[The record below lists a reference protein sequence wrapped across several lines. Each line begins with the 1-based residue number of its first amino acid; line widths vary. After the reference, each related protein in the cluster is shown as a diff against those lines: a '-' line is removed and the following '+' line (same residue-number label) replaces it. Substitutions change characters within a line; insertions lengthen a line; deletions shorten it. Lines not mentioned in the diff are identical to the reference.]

1 MRSLFDFIIKHSYVI
16 LFLVLETVSLV
27 LLFGFNSLQKE
38 AFMTSANSVSGF
50 ILETRTNV
58 SGFFSLG
65 KENSKLAAE
74 NARLQAE
81 LFMLRDSIADS
92 SIAKS
97 GNEIITARVIDNS
110 IRKDDNYITLNRGSK
125 DGIAQGMGVY
135 DSNGAVGVI
144 MLAGKHYSIVLPVIN
159 GKSSISCKIK
169 GDNSFGFLEW
179 SGGDASKAE
188 LRDLPYYA
196 TVNVG
201 DTIVTS
207 GYSKIFPEGINVG
220 VVSDVQQITSGYTL
234 KVSVRLAADLSNLG
248 WVYINTTQ
256 ADDEL
261 KQLWK
266 EIEK

>member
-1 MRSLFDFIIKHSYVI
+1 MPVCQRKKMRRCI
-16 LFLVLETVSLV
+16 LC
-27 LLFGFNSLQKE
+27 LLKN
-38 AFMTSANSVSGF
+38 
-50 ILETRTNV
+50 
-58 SGFFSLG
+58 
-65 KENSKLAAE
+65 
-74 NARLQAE
+74 
-81 LFMLRDSIADS
+81 
-92 SIAKS
+92 
-97 GNEIITARVIDNS
+97 
-110 IRKDDNYITLNRGSK
+110 ITLNRGSK

-144 MLAGKHYSIVLPVIN
+144 MLTGKHYSIVLPVIN

>member
-110 IRKDDNYITLNRGSK
+110 IRKDDNYITLN
-125 DGIAQGMGVY
+125 
-135 DSNGAVGVI
+135 
-144 MLAGKHYSIVLPVIN
+144 
-159 GKSSISCKIK
+159 
-169 GDNSFGFLEW
+169 
-179 SGGDASKAE
+179 
-188 LRDLPYYA
+188 
-196 TVNVG
+196 
-201 DTIVTS
+201 
-207 GYSKIFPEGINVG
+207 
-220 VVSDVQQITSGYTL
+220 
-234 KVSVRLAADLSNLG
+234 
-248 WVYINTTQ
+248 
-256 ADDEL
+256 
-261 KQLWK
+261 
-266 EIEK
+266 

>member
-1 MRSLFDFIIKHSYVI
+1 
-16 LFLVLETVSLV
+16 
-27 LLFGFNSLQKE
+27 
-38 AFMTSANSVSGF
+38 
-50 ILETRTNV
+50 
-58 SGFFSLG
+58 
-65 KENSKLAAE
+65 
-74 NARLQAE
+74 
-81 LFMLRDSIADS
+81 
-92 SIAKS
+92 
-97 GNEIITARVIDNS
+97 
-110 IRKDDNYITLNRGSK
+110 
-125 DGIAQGMGVY
+125 
-135 DSNGAVGVI
+135 
-144 MLAGKHYSIVLPVIN
+144 
-159 GKSSISCKIK
+159 
-169 GDNSFGFLEW
+169 
-179 SGGDASKAE
+179 AE